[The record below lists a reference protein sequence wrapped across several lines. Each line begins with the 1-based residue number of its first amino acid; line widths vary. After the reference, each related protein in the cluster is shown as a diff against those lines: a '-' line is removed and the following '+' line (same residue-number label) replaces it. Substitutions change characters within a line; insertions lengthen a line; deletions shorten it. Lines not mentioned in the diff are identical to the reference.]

1 MPTMSPSQWQ
11 NAVSAAHTR
20 EQTQELQERKA
31 GRTSSIST
39 TRTTLTSQKY
49 IGVNRLEMN
58 SYERQVFETLR
69 QLMKNSPN
77 LNVTQKEVIERLLN
91 DIERIAKN
99 DGGVYM

>member
-1 MPTMSPSQWQ
+1 
-11 NAVSAAHTR
+11 
-20 EQTQELQERKA
+20 
-31 GRTSSIST
+31 
-39 TRTTLTSQKY
+39 
-49 IGVNRLEMN
+49 MN
-58 SYERQVFETLR
+58 SYEKQVFETLR

>member
-1 MPTMSPSQWQ
+1 MTAIVLM
-11 NAVSAAHTR
+11 
-20 EQTQELQERKA
+20 K
-31 GRTSSIST
+31 
-39 TRTTLTSQKY
+39 QKY
-49 IGVNRLEMN
+49 IGVNSLEMN